1 MVFIESQ
8 QFSEAISRFCDTDY
22 AVFQRELAAQPES
35 GDVMQGCGGFRKA
48 RMGFPSAGIGK
59 SGGARVI
66 YLHIAEKFIIHLI
79 YIYGKSHKAS
89 LTSAEKNRLKEIARR
104 IRDSGDA

>member
-1 MVFIESQ
+1 
-8 QFSEAISRFCDTDY
+8 
-22 AVFQRELAAQPES
+22 
-35 GDVMQGCGGFRKA
+35 MQGCGGFRKA

-66 YLHIAEKFIIHLI
+66 YLHIPEKSNIHLI

-89 LTSAEKNRLKEIARR
+89 LTSAEKNRLKEIAQR
-104 IRDSGDA
+104 IRNAANA